1 MRQAAQA
8 DRTVEGLVWPDTG
21 ILVDLDRLEKS

>member
-8 DRTVEGLVWPDTG
+8 DRTVEGLVWPETG
-21 ILVDLDRLEKS
+21 ILVDLDRLEKA